1 MLFLELHVASA
12 RVVLNASANFGT
24 VDAQTSMSTALTRG
38 ILVTV
43 RCEYIP
49 ERSSA
54 HARQYAFAY
63 TVNIANQ
70 GPVTAELK
78 SRHWIITDSFGAVQE
93 VRGEGVVGAQPVL
106 RPGEEFEYTSWCV
119 IATPTGTMRG
129 SYQMVTRDGDRF
141 DAEIAPFSL
150 TPPQLLN

>member
-1 MLFLELHVASA
+1 
-12 RVVLNASANFGT
+12 
-24 VDAQTSMSTALTRG
+24 MSSALTRG

-43 RCEYIP
+43 RSEYMP

-54 HARQYAFAY
+54 AAKQYAFAY

-70 GPVTAELK
+70 GTETAQLK
-78 SRHWIITDSFGAVQE
+78 SRHWVISDSFGTVQE

-119 IATPTGTMRG
+119 IATPSGSMRG
-129 SYQMVTRDGDRF
+129 TYQMITTDGDRF
-141 DAEIAPFSL
+141 DAEIAAFALS
-150 TPPQLLN
+150 PPQLLN